1 MISFNKFIELQSNAI
16 LIFQRG
22 SDIYG
27 TTDEQSDMD
36 FIMVVPDL
44 FELESEIIEYT
55 LDNNVKSNDFQI
67 MNEWKWNELIN
78 NHDIVAIEG
87 LYLPDSKVI
96 VGDMNCYRKLFHLNP
111 WKLRQSLSRISSNSW
126 VKCKKKLTVEK
137 DYNLRIAQKSLF
149 HSLRILMFGIQLLET
164 GNIDFGCANEILEEI
179 KSIPYPT
186 WGKYYVM
193 FHDIHNSLQSQFRKL
208 APKPNI

>member
-27 TTDEQSDMD
+27 TADEQSDMD

-87 LYLPDSKVI
+87 LYLPVS
-96 VGDMNCYRKLFHLNP
+96 
-111 WKLRQSLSRISSNSW
+111 
-126 VKCKKKLTVEK
+126 
-137 DYNLRIAQKSLF
+137 
-149 HSLRILMFGIQLLET
+149 
-164 GNIDFGCANEILEEI
+164 
-179 KSIPYPT
+179 
-186 WGKYYVM
+186 
-193 FHDIHNSLQSQFRKL
+193 
-208 APKPNI
+208 

>member
-22 SDIYG
+22 SDVYG
-27 TTDEQSDMD
+27 TADEQSDMD
-36 FIMVVPDL
+36 FIIVVPDS

-55 LDNNVKSNDFQI
+55 LDNDVKSDFQI
-67 MNEWKWNELIN
+67 MNEWKWIELIN

-96 VGDMNCYRKLFHLNP
+96 VGYMNFYRKLFHLNP
-111 WKLRQSLSRISSNSW
+111 WKLRQSLSRVSSNSW
-126 VKCKKKLTVEK
+126 VKCRKKLTIEK
-137 DYNLRIAQKSLF
+137 DYNLRVAQKSLF

-164 GNIDFGCANEILEEI
+164 GNIDFGCANNILEEI
-179 KSIPYPT
+179 KSVPYPT
-186 WGKYYVM
+186 WGKYYVR
-193 FHDIHNSLQSQFRKL
+193 FHDLHNSLQSQFRKL
-208 APKPNI
+208 APKPNV